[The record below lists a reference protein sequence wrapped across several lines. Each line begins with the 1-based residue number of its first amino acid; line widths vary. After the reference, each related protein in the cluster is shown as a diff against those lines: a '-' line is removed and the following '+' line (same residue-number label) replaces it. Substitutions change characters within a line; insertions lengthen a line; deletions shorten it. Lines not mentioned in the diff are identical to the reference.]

1 MEKIKVIALKS
12 FDYGGTIRTP
22 QSPPFEVDKLDFTYF
37 ESNDMVKSYREQD
50 NVADREDDP
59 RHSNIDEELQPKSK
73 TQKEAKKDVTDN
85 AG

>member
-50 NVADREDDP
+50 NVADRED
-59 RHSNIDEELQPKSK
+59 ELQHSKGPQLKSK
-73 TQKEAKKDVTDN
+73 TQKKAKKDVTDN
-85 AG
+85 D